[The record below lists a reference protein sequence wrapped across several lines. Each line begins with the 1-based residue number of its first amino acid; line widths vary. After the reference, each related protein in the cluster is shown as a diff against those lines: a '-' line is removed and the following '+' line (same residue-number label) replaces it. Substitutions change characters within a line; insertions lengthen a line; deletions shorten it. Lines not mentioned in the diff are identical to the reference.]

1 MEAVSNLV
9 VLMLVVVIP
18 IAFFVGMVNPARVK
32 AADRKQVFGGAM
44 IAWLVGFVLL
54 MIVVPKDGEPEQV
67 KKDGGIV
74 QTAEEPAKPAEP
86 ASKMA
91 ENHDNRKL
99 SWFIDLDADER
110 REVVGDL
117 VAAAAIDEKETE
129 AFYTCLSDYASSK
142 SKELVVKDVFG
153 WCEREYKNNTEMF
166 REHFNELDAK
176 DLSVMGYIMCKR
188 FVETQLLSPSSADF
202 PFSSDGA
209 WDMGRQRYVY
219 KLHVDSQ
226 NAYGAMVRTN
236 WHCDV
241 RFKGGSET
249 GDINSWALN
258 NLEQQ

>member
-32 AADRKQVFGGAM
+32 AADRKQVFFRAVGV
-44 IAWLVGFVLL
+44 WLVGFVLL
-54 MIVVPKDGEPEQV
+54 MIVVPRDGKP
-67 KKDGGIV
+67 D
-74 QTAEEPAKPAEP
+74 QTKADEGSAKVEEEPAKQPEP
-86 ASKMA
+86 ASKSVA
-91 ENHDNRKL
+91 SYDNRQL
-99 SWFIDLDADER
+99 SWFIDLGADER

-117 VAAAAIDEKETE
+117 VAAAAIDRKETE

-142 SKELVVKDVFG
+142 SKELGVKDVFG
-153 WCEREYKNNTEMF
+153 WCVREYKNNAEMF
-166 REHFNELDAK
+166 RGHFNELDAK

-209 WDMGRQRYVY
+209 WSMGRQRYVY

-241 RFKGGSET
+241 KFKGGSET
-249 GDINSWALN
+249 GDINSWTLN

>member
-1 MEAVSNLV
+1 MEAVSHLLG
-9 VLMLVVVIP
+9 LMLTVVIP
-18 IAFFVGMVNPARVK
+18 IAFFVGMVSPARVK
-32 AADRKQVFGGAM
+32 ATDRKQVFVRAVG
-44 IAWLVGFVLL
+44 AWLVGFVLL
-54 MIVVPKDGEPEQV
+54 MIVAPKGGKPEQA
-67 KKDGGIV
+67 KKDEGSAQV
-74 QTAEEPAKPAEP
+74 AEEPAKQAEL
-86 ASKMA
+86 ASKPVA
-91 ENHDNRKL
+91 NYDNRQL
-99 SWFIDLDADER
+99 SWFIELDADER

-117 VAAAAIDEKETE
+117 VAAAAIDGKEAE

-142 SKELVVKDVFG
+142 SKELGVKDVFG

-166 REHFNELDAK
+166 RGHFNELDAK
-176 DLSVMGYIMCKR
+176 DLSMMGYIMCKR

-241 RFKGGSET
+241 KFKGGSET
-249 GDINSWALN
+249 GDINSWTLN
-258 NLEQQ
+258 KLEAQ